1 MATTQIEQERW
12 KSYFDHLSSVMGTQ
26 LAEVEVAALNI
37 GDQIA
42 AEWVPVSG
50 ITYDPKD
57 DVLVVDLEGAQH
69 VIRSPR
75 EVVVDEDNSGIHSIT
90 VVCAEQHRHIIR
102 LKAPMAL
109 PPAS

>member
-1 MATTQIEQERW
+1 MAITQLEQERW
-12 KSYFDHLSSVMGTQ
+12 QAYFDHLSSVMGSQ

-57 DVLVVDLEGAQH
+57 DVLVVALEGAEH
-69 VIRSPR
+69 VVRSPR
-75 EVVVDEDNSGIHSIT
+75 EVSVDEDDSGIRAIT
-90 VVCAEQHRHIIR
+90 VICAEQHRHIIR
-102 LKAPMAL
+102 LKSPLAL
-109 PPAS
+109 PPAG